1 MQGKLEE
8 AKETKLSA
16 LSEVI
21 KLERERAQLKRDK
34 AELKDKLCRV
44 GKALKM
50 GSPDVLVVLKEV
62 MEGVECTDS
71 K

>member
-34 AELKDKLCRV
+34 AELKDKL
-44 GKALKM
+44 
-50 GSPDVLVVLKEV
+50 
-62 MEGVECTDS
+62 
-71 K
+71 